1 MTKHPV
7 TRWYRLAIA
16 AVVPL
21 VLTVCYTP
29 PDAIDSIS
37 DLGNVEVDVP
47 STTALAA
54 AEPAP
59 PVRPEMAA
67 VDPCPTVPAPNRPG
81 RGRRPSPRSLSRWRR
96 IIR

>member
-37 DLGNVEVDVP
+37 DLGNVEVEVP

-67 VDPCPTVPAPNRPG
+67 SEAALDQ
-81 RGRRPSPRSLSRWRR
+81 PSQP
-96 IIR
+96 

>member
-29 PDAIDSIS
+29 PEAIDSIS
-37 DLGNVEVDVP
+37 DLGNVEVVPP
-47 STTALAA
+47 STTTLAA

-59 PVRPEMAA
+59 RSGRRWRLRPL
-67 VDPCPTVPAPNRPG
+67 PNRP
-81 RGRRPSPRSLSRWRR
+81 SPLRTRA
-96 IIR
+96 